1 MNYST
6 TIKSRPFLFNEEKKV
21 INLYF
26 KGFNPDNIKEKI
38 IDEDIFKYN
47 SKNRKKEIAS
57 TTLKRLDVLDE
68 FLVNE
73 FMQSSLAEQKFI
85 VLYTIIKTDRLFF
98 EFMIE
103 VFREKYLVNDFEL
116 KDYDFES
123 FFSEKAIQSER
134 VANWQD
140 YTYYKLKQVY
150 IRILFE
156 AGLINNQEDRKIIR
170 PIVAKE
176 ITDHL
181 IAIGDE
187 IYAKA
192 LLGVI

>member
-134 VANWQD
+134 VAKWQD